1 MSKVPDKCPMCGEK
15 HYGKKLMKAIKVLV
29 LEKLLWERY
38 YWVPQDQLEELQE
51 RRNSA
56 TIAENVV
63 LIMNIRK

>member
-38 YWVPQDQLEELQE
+38 YWVP
-51 RRNSA
+51 
-56 TIAENVV
+56 
-63 LIMNIRK
+63 